1 MIDFGNNKNST
12 ILKSFQKFRWK
23 STVETEL
30 LKLNLKSKISKIIT
44 YQKSQSPRLKLQTP
58 NCREIIGND

>member
-1 MIDFGNNKNST
+1 M
-12 ILKSFQKFRWK
+12 KSFQKFSWK
-23 STVETEL
+23 LTVETEL
-30 LKLNLKSKISKIIT
+30 LKLNLKSKISAKIIT